1 MKKTTNGGFDDY
13 RSQKFIVLLASCRFF
28 LSLPRRIRNLFAIKF
43 DISFTSKY
51 RISSVIIRSVMI
63 ADNKYNTDLQ
73 IKFGMIQL

>member
-1 MKKTTNGGFDDY
+1 MVDSMIIGVKNSSFY
-13 RSQKFIVLLASCRFF
+13 SHHVVFF

-63 ADNKYNTDLQ
+63 ADNKYNTDL
-73 IKFGMIQL
+73 

>member
-1 MKKTTNGGFDDY
+1 MIIGVKNSSFY
-13 RSQKFIVLLASCRFF
+13 SHHVVF

-63 ADNKYNTDLQ
+63 ADNKYNTDL
-73 IKFGMIQL
+73 

>member
-1 MKKTTNGGFDDY
+1 M
-13 RSQKFIVLLASCRFF
+13 SFF

-63 ADNKYNTDLQ
+63 ADNKYNTDL
-73 IKFGMIQL
+73 

>member
-1 MKKTTNGGFDDY
+1 MKKTTNGGFDDH
-13 RSQKFIVLLASCRFF
+13 RSQEFIVLLASCRFFF

-63 ADNKYNTDLQ
+63 ADNKYNTDL
-73 IKFGMIQL
+73 